1 MVRVPHLLPYT
12 WPSSPPANLAQ
23 EALLVIQTDAFL
35 LTVGTPGV
43 LAALVLHFRGITGV
57 GYSVSSTCWM
67 ARRISATVQGL
78 VRHGTAL

>member
-1 MVRVPHLLPYT
+1 MKRIAKEIKFCGSHEEEQ
-12 WPSSPPANLAQ
+12 SSVQASVCKA
-23 EALLVIQTDAFL
+23 
-35 LTVGTPGV
+35 
-43 LAALVLHFRGITGV
+43 GV